1 MIDDPC
7 DPNPAVRR
15 GREISK
21 DRSVLYGDLLLIVVA
36 VCNPG
41 LNGRAIEC
49 ACDQPLV
56 EGMLVVI
63 ALPADG
69 VQPCDE
75 IAGRD
80 GTPEV
85 RLSERGSAR

>member
-1 MIDDPC
+1 MIDDPS
-7 DPNPAVRR
+7 DPNAAVRR
-15 GREISK
+15 GREIGE

-41 LNGRAIEC
+41 LDRGAIER

-56 EGMLVVI
+56 EGMLIVI

-80 GTPEV
+80 ETPEV
-85 RLSERGSAR
+85 KLSERGPAR